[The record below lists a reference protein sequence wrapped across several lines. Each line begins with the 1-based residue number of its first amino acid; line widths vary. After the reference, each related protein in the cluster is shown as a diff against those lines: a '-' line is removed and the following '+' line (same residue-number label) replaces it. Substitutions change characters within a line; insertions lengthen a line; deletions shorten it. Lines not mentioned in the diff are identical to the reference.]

1 MNIKTITYGFKRNMG
16 NYESKYVEAT
26 AEIDDE
32 DDPTEAFITLQDWV
46 HSTARKIAK
55 SYWIGTRYR
64 GAILAKKRPLKER
77 STTGKYIE
85 LIIVQIAGHC

>member
-46 HSTARKIAK
+46 HSQLVK
-55 SYWIGTRYR
+55 SPNLIGSE
-64 GAILAKKRPLKER
+64 LD
-77 STTGKYIE
+77 IE
-85 LIIVQIAGHC
+85 DVF